1 MRRMIVIAVLIASAT
16 ASVTADPADA
26 ATVQDPPDESQSDPN
41 RASTSEP
48 ADTPPRSIEV
58 GGLVNGG
65 FAGVNGGSVEI
76 GAHQNSGAPGESA
89 GEGGPATP
97 ARSCVSTHW
106 TTQTAVLTD
115 PLASSLAIDARV
127 EGRMYT
133 RYCQVGPN
141 RWESQGV
148 YTYTPGGP
156 GEVLAPVDV
165 ARQALAKIT
174 VPDPVPLTSPGVGVP
189 QIVGLPT
196 WLWVDPAT
204 WQPLSDSATVG
215 GMTITATVTPTHIT
229 WDMGEGRG
237 KDPVTCDG
245 PGTPYDPD
253 GPDSQRTDCSYTYQF
268 VSDDQG
274 GGVYHAHAIM
284 VWEVSWSGGG
294 ATGTLTPIQRT
305 TAFDLGVTERQAV
318 VTYGG

>member
-1 MRRMIVIAVLIASAT
+1 MWRMTLVVVVFAIADITT
-16 ASVTADPADA
+16 AAAAGADSSQPA
-26 ATVQDPPDESQSDPN
+26 PPS
-41 RASTSEP
+41 SEP
-48 ADTPPRSIEV
+48 RTTTPTAPAPPRAQIGGNRV
-58 GGLVNGG
+58 GAT
-65 FAGVNGGSVEI
+65 AGVNDGTVELGAYENASTPGS
-76 GAHQNSGAPGESA
+76 PGSPPQ
-89 GEGGPATP
+89 PATP
-97 ARSCVSTHW
+97 TRSCVSTHW

-274 GGVYHAHAIM
+274 GGVYHAHAFM